1 MEQPFPKVKP
11 LTREEQ
17 KAAFAALQQA
27 YRPEVPVTPSFP
39 VAPRKEFKLSQ
50 EEQLRAAQEQFKER
64 GLQLQVQQV
73 ETQLEEK
80 KTATTIQQFY
90 CTHVYQAVNA
100 AFMGIPV
107 RYKICK
113 KCGLVK

>member
-17 KAAFAALQQA
+17 KAAFAALHQA
-27 YRPEVPVTPSFP
+27 YRPEVPAVPTFP
-39 VAPRKEFKLSQ
+39 VAAVKEFKLSQ
-50 EEQLRAAQEQFKER
+50 EDQLRAAQEQFKER
-64 GLQLQVQQV
+64 GLVPQVEKV

-90 CTHVYQAVNA
+90 CSHVYQAVNA
-100 AFMGIPV
+100 VFMGIPV

-113 KCGLVK
+113 KCSLVK